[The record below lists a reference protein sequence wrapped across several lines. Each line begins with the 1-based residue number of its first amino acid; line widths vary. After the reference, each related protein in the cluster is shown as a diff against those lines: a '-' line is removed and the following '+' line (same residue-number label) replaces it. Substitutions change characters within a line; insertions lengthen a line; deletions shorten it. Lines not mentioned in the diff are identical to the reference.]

1 MSTATVRSI
10 GSVSAAT
17 VGELVVARVRAAASH
32 AVRSDAAASI
42 EAIEK
47 QLLSPVAASRRRLID
62 LFRLTD
68 RDRDTLD
75 TCHAAAIDPSLGAI
89 FETIGGRPYVTA
101 PLVARLFGHTPGRT
115 WNPGGALALW
125 ELVRAEAAAAGEPE
139 ALTID
144 PVVPAWLGGDLW
156 VDRQLAGVV
165 RTLTTGVRLPGWP
178 VDDSAAA
185 VRQAMTAGRPV
196 RIVVTGSPG
205 SGRTLF
211 AAATAVAAGL
221 TPLVVDTAGISDADW
236 TSIYVRLQRLA
247 AVGAF
252 ALIWTGPHAGRNWP
266 GVVSPAPVHFIVL
279 DPDDRPGRSPQ
290 TITRRV
296 TIAETT
302 IDERRAVWRTTV
314 PASAN
319 WPAAEL
325 DGLAARYPLGAGDI
339 AAIAVNP
346 PSTPAEAAAAA
357 RASHQ
362 ASDDE
367 LVHVVSCP
375 FTWDDLVLPAA
386 IKSTL
391 EDFAF
396 EASEREALRSDA
408 ATSRLFSRELGLV
421 ALLSGPSGC
430 GKTMSAQVVAA
441 HLDVPLLR
449 VDYAAVQSR
458 YIGDTAKNLNRI
470 FALVRRHSSAVLLF
484 DEADG
489 YFTRRTDVKD
499 SVDRYA
505 NGDTTH
511 LLQLIEAHTSNRGV
525 VILATNRRSDMDPA
539 IVRRIRHVIEFPRP
553 QAAERRLLWRR
564 ALSTVAPK
572 QWHSLSARVGRL
584 ADAIDVSGAQIK
596 SATLSAAYI
605 ARRER
610 AALNFDHV
618 VRGLDRELAK
628 EGRPLA
634 GRDKERWLD
643 HA

>member
-1 MSTATVRSI
+1 MNPVAVRSI
-10 GSVSAAT
+10 GPASVAT
-17 VGELVVARVRAAASH
+17 VGELVVARVKTVASQL
-32 AVRSDAAASI
+32 VRSDITTSI

-47 QLLSPVAASRRRLID
+47 QLLSPAGASRRRLID

-75 TCHAAAIDPSLGAI
+75 TCHAAAIDPSLAAI
-89 FETIGGRPYVTA
+89 FETITGRPYVTA
-101 PLVARLFGHTPGRT
+101 PLVACLFGHTPGRT

-165 RTLTTGVRLPGWP
+165 RTMTTGVRLPSWP
-178 VDDSAAA
+178 VDDSATAI
-185 VRQAMTAGRPV
+185 RHAMTAGRPV
-196 RIVVTGSPG
+196 RIAVSGSPG

-221 TPLVVDTAGISDADW
+221 TPLVVDTAGVSEADW

-252 ALIWTGPHAGRNWP
+252 ALIWTGPHANRSWP
-266 GVVSPAPVHFIVL
+266 GVVSPAPVHFVVL
-279 DPDDRPGRSPQ
+279 DPDDRPARSPQ
-290 TITRRV
+290 TITQRV
-296 TIAETT
+296 SIAETT
-302 IDERRAVWRTTV
+302 IDERRAVWRSTV

-319 WPAAEL
+319 WPASEL
-325 DGLAARYPLGAGDI
+325 DALASRYPLGVGEI
-339 AAIAVNP
+339 SAIAGNP
-346 PSTPAEAAAAA
+346 PSTPAEAIAAA

-375 FTWDDLVLPAA
+375 FNWDDLVLPAA

-391 EDFAF
+391 EDLAF
-396 EASEREALRSDA
+396 EASEREALRADA
-408 ATSRLFSRELGLV
+408 STSRLFSRELGLV

-430 GKTMSAQVVAA
+430 GKTMAAQVLAS

-489 YFTRRTDVKD
+489 YFTRRTEVKD

-505 NGDTTH
+505 NGDTNH
-511 LLQLIEAHTSNRGV
+511 LLQLIETHTSNRGV

-553 QAAERRLLWRR
+553 QAAERRLLWRK

-572 QWHSLSARVGRL
+572 QWNSISARIGRL

-610 AALNFDHV
+610 GALSFAHV
-618 VRGLDRELAK
+618 VRGLDRELSK